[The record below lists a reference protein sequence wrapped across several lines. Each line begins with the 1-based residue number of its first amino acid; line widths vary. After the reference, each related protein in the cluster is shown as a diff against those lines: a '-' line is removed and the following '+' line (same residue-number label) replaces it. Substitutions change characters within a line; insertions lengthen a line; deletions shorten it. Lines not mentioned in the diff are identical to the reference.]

1 MKQSVDLTNSM
12 KPMNSRHS
20 NTGYR
25 HSNTV
30 TGFARRVSTTVLPGL
45 ARRDMIYRFYMTLS
59 ADQLLSAPQLRF
71 APKRSH
77 WP

>member
-59 ADQLLSAPQLRF
+59 ADQLRF